1 MRALSEKRLSDYMA
15 QQIADEILSGRIAG
29 GTQLKQEELAEMFGT
44 SRIPIRE
51 AFQVLEGQGLIVRLA
66 TRRIYAVELS
76 EEQIQIIYEMIGD
89 ILKKAVKNLEN
100 EDKVKEAIMI
110 LFSSLSTSST
120 SKRFDEVVL
129 ECTDNAYFSKLL
141 YTASECYIRF
151 AVSCGA
157 NEQESKCREEM
168 KQIILEENGANLDSI
183 SGRKKIF
190 KKIDAWMKVLA
201 DNVNAERGKNK

>member
-100 EDKVKEAIMI
+100 EDKVKEMGGQ
-110 LFSSLSTSST
+110 
-120 SKRFDEVVL
+120 VV
-129 ECTDNAYFSKLL
+129 T
-141 YTASECYIRF
+141 
-151 AVSCGA
+151 
-157 NEQESKCREEM
+157 Q
-168 KQIILEENGANLDSI
+168 ENGEITFHFKD
-183 SGRKKIF
+183 GHTETRQYRERKRGTRHSEAYRAYMHEIMQYAKRKDPEA
-190 KKIDAWMKVLA
+190 KKNNAC
-201 DNVNAERGKNK
+201 AERRMEERG